1 MNGLPTVAQFDASLK
16 SIPVDNMHKFIDK
29 WTKIAHNL
37 KAQSLEKDHNSN
49 WDIDVY
55 PRAEV
60 LTITFRVHSLA
71 LTAQSYWG
79 QVQLKFTNDHKESS
93 KRGARMVK
101 GVRLTSKTH
110 WGKTSNKSM
119 TFQKVASRLGNEF
132 TEMWNGQLKAGF
144 KYIEQ
149 EKVAQDEID
158 LVRKEVT
165 DCGGVDIEHMHGQK
179 YAEWA
184 IGELRYDNNV
194 VVKYTHGTE
203 QRVSKLG
210 RALTI
215 NNLTTEQM
223 QTILKSLTPNKD
235 KTYLVQHKSWGYLG
249 VPMMQDGKR
258 VDVMQADVRC
268 SYADSTTDHPD
279 KSEYTVMF
287 SIDDTDGNLPS
298 NHEYYIDGKPV
309 VGADRA
315 NQNVVCPYCGRNDS
329 MTTRLF
335 SNVVVCEDTE
345 VFTDHQLEAR
355 KKITYDADGKLPVF
369 EVRQMDDGTESLM
382 KLDVNGDV
390 LHHAFDEED
399 ENEHKDGLSFE
410 D

>member
-16 SIPVDNMHKFIDK
+16 TIPVDNMHKFIDK
-29 WTKIAHNL
+29 WTKVAHNL
-37 KAQSLEKDHNSN
+37 RVQSLEKDHNSN

-60 LTITFRVHSLA
+60 LTVTFRVNNLP
-71 LTAQSYWG
+71 LTSRSYWG
-79 QVQLKFTNDHKESS
+79 QVQLKFTNDHKETE
-93 KRGARMVK
+93 KRGTRMVK

-165 DCGGVDIEHMHGQK
+165 DCGGVDIEYLHGQK

-235 KTYLVQHKSWGYLG
+235 KTYLMQHKSWGYLG
-249 VPMMQDGKR
+249 APMMQDGKQ

-287 SIDDTDGNLPS
+287 SIDDTVLPS
-298 NHEYYIDGKPV
+298 NREYYIGGKPV

-315 NQNVVCPYCGRNDS
+315 NRHAICPYCGRTDS
-329 MTTRLF
+329 MTSRLF

-345 VFTDHQLEAR
+345 VFTDHQLETR
-355 KKITYDADGKLPVF
+355 KKITYDADGKLPTF
-369 EVRQMDDGTESLM
+369 EDRTGSDGTTSLM
-382 KLDVNGDV
+382 ELDMNGNV
-390 LHHAFDEED
+390 LRYAFDEEA
-399 ENEHKDGLSFE
+399 ENKEGISFE